1 MSRYRGP
8 RLKLIRR
15 LGPLPGLTS
24 KEPTRSKKKKNIE
37 KKTQYRVRLEEKQK
51 LRFHYGISERQLLRY
66 VRSARRSKGSTGQ
79 TLLQLLEMRLDNIVY
94 RAGIA
99 PTVPAARQLVNH
111 GHIAV
116 NKRVVD
122 IPSYRCQI
130 KDQICIRNGSKINS
144 YKNLSESYNKTLK
157 LPYHLTMTAENA
169 SINNIVDRKSV
180 GLKVNELLIVEY
192 YSRQA

>member
-1 MSRYRGP
+1 
-8 RLKLIRR
+8 
-15 LGPLPGLTS
+15 
-24 KEPTRSKKKKNIE
+24 
-37 KKTQYRVRLEEKQK
+37 
-51 LRFHYGISERQLLRY
+51 
-66 VRSARRSKGSTGQ
+66 
-79 TLLQLLEMRLDNIVY
+79 MRLDNIVY